1 MDTLDLG
8 PATRTTA
15 ALIAAVRDDQLD
27 AATPCPAYSV
37 GDLADH
43 IGGLSLAFTA
53 AALKVGMDAS
63 ASGGSGD
70 GSRLEDG
77 WRERIAADLGR
88 LADAWADPA
97 AYDGMASAGGV
108 EMPAPVAAMVAL
120 NEVVLHGWDLARAT
134 GQGYAVRD
142 EDVAT
147 CFAFVEPTTRPGNEG
162 MRDGGLFGPV
172 VPVPADAPPLD
183 RLLGAA
189 GRRP

>member
-8 PATRTTA
+8 PATRTMTG
-15 ALIAAVRDDQLD
+15 LIAGVRDDQLG
-27 AATPCPAYSV
+27 AATPCPAYTV

-43 IGGLSLAFTA
+43 IGGLALAFTA
-53 AALKVGMDAS
+53 AAHKQELPGPAGPAADA
-63 ASGGSGD
+63 
-70 GSRLEDG
+70 SRLEDG
-77 WRERIAADLGR
+77 WRNRIAGDLER

-97 AYDGMASAGGV
+97 AYDGTASAGGV
-108 EMPAPVAAMVAL
+108 EMPGAVAAMVAL
-120 NEVVLHGWDLARAT
+120 NEVVLHGWDLAQGT
-134 GQGYAVRD
+134 GQEFTVRD

-147 CFAFVEPTTRPGNEG
+147 CFAFVEPTTLPGNEE

-172 VPVPADAPPLD
+172 VPVPTDAPALD